1 MSPDNGNHTLR
12 SVAIK
17 SLIIFVILHTVTLQ
31 GYIFF
36 LNNFLVEK
44 PPVPEKI
51 VTKVERVEN
60 RVTRIRSELT
70 QEQLQIIQA
79 KIEKEVTPNT
89 VREISSRYLD
99 DISKLT
105 ELIRANDDF
114 MKLRDDT
121 ERSVLLVKSRLENL
135 QSKADDLG
143 LTVSMKSVS
152 CPNFPNLT
160 NIFEM
165 DNYDNLT
172 DDDLKSLRQYASTKI
187 VQTNAVSWGNVLQA
201 LNATGKVKDRGEY
214 DVIHKCNYPIFALKY
229 DDEDD
234 EEERWKESE
243 QIDENINEN
252 ENEDDSDG
260 DGKVK
265 DEDED
270 GDENEDENEDED
282 VNEDDDEYEDKNED
296 EYLHGIDNN
305 DYNADEDE
313 DRIKEVDNTDHVILD
328 KNVARKSDLIL
339 AVNSLEEEFARRI
352 NSVEKTN
359 SSIKPLTDETSNFL
373 LGWLRELANKNKVSI
388 EESRTKRTE
397 ERMEIYKMKCIQL
410 SECKQVSKQYSTK
423 VTKETSKSCVQIN
436 EVEEILE
443 KGLDDLNRDKDLTGV
458 SVGTVIDGGSDRTS
472 SSLLVDSYSK
482 MGIPPLNGS
491 ETQAST
497 WSHANS
503 FRFLV
508 DTPLFP
514 KFLDSLNYMTE
525 CAEGHIDVIDQIFD
539 IIRGEEEDEGN
550 VGTTVER
557 AITDVLGS
565 VQIPPMMKKMKEKA
579 GILVDQ
585 I

>member
-1 MSPDNGNHTLR
+1 MG
-12 SVAIK
+12 
-17 SLIIFVILHTVTLQ
+17 
-31 GYIFF
+31 
-36 LNNFLVEK
+36 
-44 PPVPEKI
+44 
-51 VTKVERVEN
+51 
-60 RVTRIRSELT
+60 
-70 QEQLQIIQA
+70 
-79 KIEKEVTPNT
+79 
-89 VREISSRYLD
+89 
-99 DISKLT
+99 
-105 ELIRANDDF
+105 
-114 MKLRDDT
+114 
-121 ERSVLLVKSRLENL
+121 
-135 QSKADDLG
+135 
-143 LTVSMKSVS
+143 
-152 CPNFPNLT
+152 
-160 NIFEM
+160 
-165 DNYDNLT
+165 
-172 DDDLKSLRQYASTKI
+172 
-187 VQTNAVSWGNVLQA
+187 
-201 LNATGKVKDRGEY
+201 TGKVKDRGEY

-265 DEDED
+265 DEDE
-270 GDENEDENEDED
+270 
-282 VNEDDDEYEDKNED
+282 
-296 EYLHGIDNN
+296 

-373 LGWLRELANKNKVSI
+373 LGWLRELANKNKMSI

-397 ERMEIYKMKCIQL
+397 ERMKIYKMKCIQL

>member
-1 MSPDNGNHTLR
+1 MSPDNGNNTLR

-44 PPVPEKI
+44 QPVPENI

-60 RVTRIRSELT
+60 RVTHIRSELT

-79 KIEKEVTPNT
+79 KIEKEISPNV
-89 VREISSRYLD
+89 VREKSSRYLD

-105 ELIRANDDF
+105 DLIRANDDF
-114 MKLRDDT
+114 IKLRDDT
-121 ERSVLLVKSRLENL
+121 ERSVLLVKSWLSNL
-135 QSKADDLG
+135 QSKTDDLG
-143 LTVSMKSVS
+143 LTVSMKAVS
-152 CPNFPNLT
+152 FPNLV

-187 VQTNAVSWGNVLQA
+187 VQTKTILWYNVLQA
-201 LNATGKVKDRGEY
+201 LNTTGKVRDRGEY
-214 DVIHKCNYPIFALKY
+214 DDVHKCNYPIFALKY

-234 EEERWKESE
+234 EEERWKEGE

-252 ENEDDSDG
+252 VNEDDSDG

-265 DEDED
+265 DEGENGDED
-270 GDENEDENEDED
+270 EDENEDED
-282 VNEDDDEYEDKNED
+282 VNEDDDEDEDKNED
-296 EYLHGIDNN
+296 EYLDGIDNN

-313 DRIKEVDNTDHVILD
+313 DRIKEVDNIEHVILD
-328 KNVARKSDLIL
+328 KNIARKSDLIL
-339 AVNSLEEEFARRI
+339 AVNNLEEEFNRRI
-352 NSVEKTN
+352 NFVEKIN
-359 SSIKPLTDETSNFL
+359 SNINPLTDETSNFL
-373 LGWLRELANKNKVSI
+373 LRWLHELVNKDKLI
-388 EESRTKRTE
+388 IKESRTKRTE

-410 SECKQVSKQYSTK
+410 SECKQISKQYITK
-423 VTKETSKSCVQIN
+423 LTKKTSKSYVQIN

-443 KGLDDLNRDKDLTGV
+443 KGLDALNKEKDLTGV
-458 SVGTVIDGGSDRTS
+458 SVGTVTDGGSDRAS
-472 SSLLVDSYSK
+472 SSLLVDSYSNI
-482 MGIPPLNGS
+482 GTPPFNGS
-491 ETQAST
+491 ETQAPT

-503 FRFLV
+503 FRFLI

-565 VQIPPMMKKMKEKA
+565 VQIPPIVKKMKEKA

-585 I
+585 V